1 MYFRGFLDTTEMGI
15 FMSVPPRTS
24 PVYILSF
31 VANIM
36 FLVGT
41 IFLPLFLIFPVI
53 LLFILGFHLGVNW
66 LVAVGLASEFMFI
79 GMSPLLFYHVVI
91 PTLVFR
97 CFLQF
102 FFVLDLSSL

>member
-66 LVAVGLASEFMFI
+66 LVDVGRAS
-79 GMSPLLFYHVVI
+79 
-91 PTLVFR
+91 
-97 CFLQF
+97 
-102 FFVLDLSSL
+102 